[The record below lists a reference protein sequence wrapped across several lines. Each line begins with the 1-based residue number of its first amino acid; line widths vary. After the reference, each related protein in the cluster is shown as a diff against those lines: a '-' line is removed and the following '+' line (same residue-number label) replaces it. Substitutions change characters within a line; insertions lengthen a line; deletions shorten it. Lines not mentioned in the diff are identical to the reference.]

1 MWVLHDFAADTIY
14 VGVGFVL
21 CLQLKRKK
29 FNTLLDMYWHVG
41 EVEEN
46 N

>member
-21 CLQLKRKK
+21 CFTAKEKIQH
-29 FNTLLDMYWHVG
+29 FIGHVLACG
-41 EVEEN
+41 
-46 N
+46 